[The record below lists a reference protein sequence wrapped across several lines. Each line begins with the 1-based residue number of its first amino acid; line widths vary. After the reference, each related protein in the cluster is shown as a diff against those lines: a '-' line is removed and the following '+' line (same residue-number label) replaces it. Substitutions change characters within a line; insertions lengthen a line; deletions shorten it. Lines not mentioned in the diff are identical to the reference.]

1 MHLSADCICRMD
13 RFVQMFWMYFVTQH
27 QYIQIVLQNR
37 SILYNSLNS
46 TLLCRATQWHCYCL
60 RTTQKERCPWGSCPL
75 GGKNQ
80 LKKKLLFAT
89 GKIMYCPLWG
99 NKLWWWQWLRQVRDG
114 HSAQRTAW
122 AADGNCSIS
131 LTHSPI
137 TPLRKISYLKKEV
150 THEKVWQNVMGISI
164 RIFFYFFLINPY
176 TCHLLSSTQYFF

>member
-37 SILYNSLNS
+37 SILWDSLNS
-46 TLLCRATQWHCYCL
+46 TLLCRATQWHCYCPC
-60 RTTQKERCPWGSCPL
+60 TTQKERCPWGSCPL

-99 NKLWWWQWLRQVRDG
+99 NKLWWWQWLCQARDG

-131 LTHSPI
+131 LTHSPV

-150 THEKVWQNVMGISI
+150 THEKVWQHVMGISV
-164 RIFFYFFLINPY
+164 RIFFFLSQSL
-176 TCHLLSSTQYFF
+176 LLSFAVFHSMFF